1 MVARSF
7 QVFLITF
14 LVLKPSLACLEAE
27 IYLYLRLKIVFR
39 QSSLQPSSYFLG
51 HPVSQIRYHIWDKS
65 EQQQSAG
72 RLSFIYAGEG
82 QADDEGIPGKG
93 IFSAGSLLFKY
104 GQEESSGLIPK
115 IQSICYCLVYQYIQ
129 YTYCY
134 MQKRVRQRNS
144 ERGILVLA
152 CWLSD
157 IC

>member
-93 IFSAGSLLFKY
+93 ISNAADLQAGKSI
-104 GQEESSGLIPK
+104 QISSKGDFEQQTGHLDW
-115 IQSICYCLVYQYIQ
+115 
-129 YTYCY
+129 
-134 MQKRVRQRNS
+134 NS
-144 ERGILVLA
+144 QERGFGVGTRVS
-152 CWLSD
+152 WP
-157 IC
+157 

>member
-7 QVFLITF
+7 QVLLITF

-65 EQQQSAG
+65 EQQQSVG

-82 QADDEGIPGKG
+82 QADDEGIPGDCQCGWLVIQACKLAFKSN
-93 IFSAGSLLFKY
+93 IF
-104 GQEESSGLIPK
+104 QERSSTGPLIGLK
-115 IQSICYCLVYQYIQ
+115 LA
-129 YTYCY
+129 Y
-134 MQKRVRQRNS
+134 MTNIAIYHMENRIRPIIW
-144 ERGILVLA
+144 E
-152 CWLSD
+152 LSRKMVW
-157 IC
+157 C